1 MRLFWG
7 STLFLLLCGASM
19 PAAEVKPSGD
29 AKWIE
34 DVGGAVVRDPAGR
47 VTGVDLRASWVTDLD
62 LRKLLQRNSA
72 VHTKFDN
79 LFVPVITNHHPVV
92 GTV

>member
-1 MRLFWG
+1 LGFDLLVVVCARPFRRL
-7 STLFLLLCGASM
+7 
-19 PAAEVKPSGD
+19 EVKPSGD

-62 LRKLLQRNSA
+62 LRKLLQYP
-72 VHTKFDN
+72 N
-79 LFVPVITNHHPVV
+79 LTHLDLSLTGSRIRECRRIKRLPGSSI
-92 GTV
+92 